1 MKTNHKII
9 IGNSMGYEI
18 DPALENVIDRI
29 KKVIVDSSKRL
40 IRKRLAKH
48 MESLSFIQ
56 NLRHAVTVKNS
67 AQMELF

>member
-48 MESLSFIQ
+48 MESLSF
-56 NLRHAVTVKNS
+56 S
-67 AQMELF
+67 